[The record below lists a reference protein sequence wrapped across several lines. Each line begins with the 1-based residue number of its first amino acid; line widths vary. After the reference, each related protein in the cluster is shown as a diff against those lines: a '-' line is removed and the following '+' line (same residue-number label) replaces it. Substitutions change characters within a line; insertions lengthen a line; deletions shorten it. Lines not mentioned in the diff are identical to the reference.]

1 MAEEVDLLFEKT
13 GRQNGISADKA
24 KLLLEQA
31 GDLKEEDPEQIT
43 IRNHEHLL
51 CDQVHII
58 IQEVLQENPVGFKLQ
73 DFQLLSLHCLGS
85 LKNVVL
91 LSPTGSGKMLC
102 AYYGT
107 LVLRK
112 VFEKPKGVGLVNQ
125 PLSALMEEKLKN
137 PVIKTGLITM
147 KGDLKISDN
156 SEEAVL
162 TEPEEHFLT
171 GDIGLIL
178 GHPESWITNTAKNI
192 IEALRREELI
202 IFSCVDEFQMNLS
215 THWGKDFRFV
225 KEKQILRHLHCN
237 ITDH

>member
-1 MAEEVDLLFEKT
+1 
-13 GRQNGISADKA
+13 
-24 KLLLEQA
+24 
-31 GDLKEEDPEQIT
+31 
-43 IRNHEHLL
+43 
-51 CDQVHII
+51 
-58 IQEVLQENPVGFKLQ
+58 
-73 DFQLLSLHCLGS
+73 
-85 LKNVVL
+85 
-91 LSPTGSGKMLC
+91 
-102 AYYGT
+102 
-107 LVLRK
+107 
-112 VFEKPKGVGLVNQ
+112 
-125 PLSALMEEKLKN
+125 
-137 PVIKTGLITM
+137 M